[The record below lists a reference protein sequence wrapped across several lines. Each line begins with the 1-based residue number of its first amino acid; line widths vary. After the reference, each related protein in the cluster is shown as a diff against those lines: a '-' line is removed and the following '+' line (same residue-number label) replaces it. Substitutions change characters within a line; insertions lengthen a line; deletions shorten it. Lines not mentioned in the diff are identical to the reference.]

1 MEFDQAHC
9 HDLLQRTPKKFILYF
24 FKSYSIFYEFLKFIR
39 IPGIEIE
46 KGNWKKKGTVTGQI
60 LAQGLTAWPSPMA
73 EAAQSAG
80 VAMLA

>member
-1 MEFDQAHC
+1 MIYSRG
-9 HDLLQRTPKKFILYF
+9 LQRNLFC
-24 FKSYSIFYEFLKFIR
+24 IFSSLIQFSMNFSSLYEFQELKLK
-39 IPGIEIE
+39 

-60 LAQGLTAWPSPMA
+60 LAQGLTAWPSPVA